1 MNQDIVEYAI
11 NYAQSNNTDYVE
23 ARLQRNRH
31 KIAIL
36 RNGNPEPS
44 VDVDIMGIGIR
55 VLVNGA
61 YSFAATNSLNKT
73 SIKNLIDNAI
83 KTASVQANLF
93 PNNI

>member
-61 YSFAATNSLNKT
+61 YSFAATNSLNTRVFLEK
-73 SIKNLIDNAI
+73 SMLNA
-83 KTASVQANLF
+83 TDW
-93 PNNI
+93 PDG